1 MLTADRRLVASSGV
15 AIRSVAAAIGLGVA
29 TAVLAVAQAWLLAH
43 AIAGAFQDGLT
54 VAALATPLAAL
65 AVVLAGRAALAW
77 AGEAI
82 AQRISSGAKSDLRRR
97 LLARAID
104 LGPRWASEA
113 RSGEL
118 VVLATRGLDALDGY
132 FARYL
137 PQIGL
142 ALIVPAV
149 VVICLATADLVAAA
163 TVLLTAPLIPV
174 FMVLIGRASAAQRK
188 RRWTTLSRLAH
199 RFLDVVEGLPTLRAY
214 GRAGAQVD
222 ALRRSTDTYR
232 RETMATL
239 RVAFLSA
246 LALELLATL
255 SVALV
260 AVGVGLRLVEGW
272 LTLETGLFVIVL
284 APEAYLPLRRL
295 GAEYHASEE
304 GLAAA
309 SAVFAVL
316 DADLLPGG
324 DDVDV
329 PRLDG
334 GYLEVDQ
341 VSILAPG
348 RDVAAPAR
356 ASFRV
361 SPGEIVALLGPSGSG
376 KSTLLAAILAL
387 IPPTSGSVVVVG
399 GDGRS
404 TRVEDLDGRAW
415 RRRLAWLPQHPFL
428 FAGTV
433 ADNVRLVTPDASDE
447 AIVAALSSVGL
458 ESLELHRELGE
469 GGRGL
474 SSGQRR
480 RLGLARVLLRRAP
493 ILLLDEPTAGLDAEA
508 EAVVLRAI
516 RAEADRG
523 AAVVLVAHR
532 PAAAAVG
539 DRLVKIGWLATDA
552 DASTP
557 GVAGPM
563 TAGGAAR

>member
-1 MLTADRRLVASSGV
+1 MLKADRRLIASSGV
-15 AIRSVAAAIGLGVA
+15 ATGSIAAAIGLGVL
-29 TAVLAVAQAWLLAH
+29 TAGLAVAQAWLLAH
-43 AIAGAFQDGLT
+43 AIAGASQGTLSL
-54 VAALATPLAAL
+54 AALAAPLAAL
-65 AVVLAGRAALAW
+65 AVVLASRAVLAW
-77 AGEAI
+77 VGEAI

-97 LLARAID
+97 LLARAVE

-137 PQIGL
+137 PQVGL
-142 ALIVPAV
+142 AAIVPAV
-149 VVICLATADLVAAA
+149 VVVSLATADLVAAA

-222 ALRRSTDTYR
+222 ALRRSTDAYR

-246 LALELLATL
+246 LALELLATV

-295 GAEYHASEE
+295 GAEFHASEE

-309 SAVFAVL
+309 TAAFDVL
-316 DADLLPGG
+316 DADPLPSG
-324 DDVDV
+324 DDPDV
-329 PRLDG
+329 PRLAG
-334 GYLEVDQ
+334 GYLEVDE
-341 VSILAPG
+341 VTVMAPG
-348 RDVAAPAR
+348 RGVAAPAR

-361 SPGEIVALLGPSGSG
+361 APGEIVGILGPSGAG
-376 KSTLLAAILAL
+376 KSTLLAAILGL
-387 IPPTSGSVVVVG
+387 IPPTSGGVVVVG

-404 TRVEDLDGRAW
+404 RRIEELEGGAW
-415 RRRLAWLPQHPFL
+415 RNRVAWLPQHPFL
-428 FAGTV
+428 LAGTV
-433 ADNVRLVTPDASDE
+433 AENVRLATPDASDE
-447 AIVAALSSVGL
+447 AVGAALASVGL
-458 ESLELHRELGE
+458 GSLALDRQVGD

-480 RLGLARVLLRRAP
+480 RLALARVLLRRAP
-493 ILLLDEPTAGLDAEA
+493 LLLLDEPTAGLDAEA
-508 EAVVLRAI
+508 EVVALRTI

-532 PAAAAVG
+532 PAAAALA
-539 DRLVKIGWLATDA
+539 DRLVTVGWLATGA
-552 DASTP
+552 EPPMSAPASSSAT
-557 GVAGPM
+557 V
-563 TAGGAAR
+563 GAPP